1 MKIFRSNSPGF
12 WLTKISAHRLF
23 PNFIHQPLMLFCT
36 ISSLYPFHA
45 MDSYIPTI
53 HLPHLHSNFF
63 PPLTLLLAKNKV
75 DSHLSRA
82 LGKSLECPCAPTC
95 RPTYKL
101 PSHTIT
107 STDNPFGLTRTE
119 QPLMSLLVASPKKK
133 HP

>member
-1 MKIFRSNSPGF
+1 MSMIASFKRSKGEF

-23 PNFIHQPLMLFCT
+23 PNFFHRSLMLFYT
-36 ISSLYPFHA
+36 ISSVYPFHA
-45 MDSYIPTI
+45 MDCYIPTI

-82 LGKSLECPCAPTC
+82 LGRSLECPCAPTC

-101 PSHTIT
+101 TFTLSHHHLYRQ
-107 STDNPFGLTRTE
+107 PFRIN
-119 QPLMSLLVASPKKK
+119 KN
-133 HP
+133 